1 MEETQTAL
9 DDPSVA
15 ALVAALR
22 IFAARGRA
30 IREAQAKQENPNVLQ
45 CNRVESDSTDS
56 QELSEIRNT
65 LREKEIETGM
75 G

>member
-9 DDPSVA
+9 GDPSVA
-15 ALVAALR
+15 ALVVALR

-30 IREAQAKQENPNVLQ
+30 IREAQAKQENPNALQ
-45 CNRVESDSTDS
+45 CNCVESDSADS
-56 QELSEIRNT
+56 QGLSRIGNT
-65 LREKEIETGM
+65 ASEKEGETGM